1 VTITTVEL
9 TQALIRCRSVTPDD
23 NGALDVLSDVLR
35 DAGFDVHL
43 PVFSAP
49 DTPDIRNLYARI
61 GTGAPIFVFA
71 GHTDVV
77 PPGDEASWTAG
88 AFSGEVRDGVLYGR
102 GAVDMKGGVAA
113 MTVAALR
120 HIEKHGLENGSI
132 AFLITGDE
140 EGPAI
145 NGMVKLLEWA
155 AERQERFDH
164 CVLGEPSSTS
174 ELGDEVKIGRRGS
187 QSGTLVVHGKQGHVA
202 YPHKADNPIRR
213 MLPILDTLLAPLD
226 DGTAHFE
233 RSNLEL
239 TSVDVGNPTPNV
251 IPAKATIS
259 FNVRFNDTYTLDTL
273 KTLLSE
279 RVKQAA
285 GPTRY
290 ELSFATRAASSFITE
305 PGDFIQIIG
314 DSVEAET
321 GRRPRLA
328 TGGGTSDARFIK
340 DYCPVV
346 EVGMTNATMHQ
357 VDERVSVAE
366 LDAVTRV
373 YEQILARYFAS

>member
-1 VTITTVEL
+1 VTISTVEL
-9 TQALIRCRSVTPDD
+9 TQALIRCRSVTPHDD
-23 NGALDVLSDVLR
+23 GALDVLGDVLR
-35 DAGFDVHL
+35 EAGFDVHL

-61 GTGAPIFVFA
+61 GTEAPVFVFA

-77 PPGDEASWTAG
+77 PPGDETTWTTG

-120 HIEKHGLENGSI
+120 HIEKHGLENGSV

-145 NGMVKLLEWA
+145 NGMKKLLEWA

-164 CVLGEPSSTS
+164 CVLGEPSSTAQ
-174 ELGDEVKIGRRGS
+174 LGDEVKIGRRGS
-187 QSGTLVVHGKQGHVA
+187 LSGTLAVHGKQGHAA
-202 YPHKADNPIRR
+202 YPAKADNPIRR
-213 MLPILDTLLAPLD
+213 MLPMLDALLVPLD
-226 DGTAHFE
+226 EGTAHFE
-233 RSNLEL
+233 RSNLEI
-239 TSVDVGNPTPNV
+239 TSVDVGNPTVNV
-251 IPAKATIS
+251 IPAKATAR
-259 FNVRFNDTYTLDTL
+259 FNVRFNDVHTLDGMKAMLTQ
-273 KTLLSE
+273 

-285 GPTRY
+285 GTARY
-290 ELSFATRAASSFITE
+290 ELSFVAGASSSFITE
-305 PGDFIQIIG
+305 PGDFIRIIA

-357 VDERVSVAE
+357 VDERVPVAE
-366 LDAVTRV
+366 LEAVTRI
-373 YEQILARYFAS
+373 YEQILARYFA